1 MNEERVAKYLRVS
14 GRAVRR
20 YAARGKLTA
29 RRDGTDGRA
38 VYDDGELQSLKN
50 EMDARA
56 LLTSASDISL
66 TSKCILSLDEAIVLS
81 GLSRQTLLQSIL
93 EGNLEAKSAGSGYV
107 VGRDELEELA
117 RTL

>member
-1 MNEERVAKYLRVS
+1 MNEERAAKYLRVS

-20 YAARGKLTA
+20 YAARGKLTV

-56 LLTSASDISL
+56 LPASASDVSL
-66 TSKCILSLDEAIVLS
+66 SSKTTLSLDEAIMRIR
-81 GLSRQTLLQSIL
+81 G
-93 EGNLEAKSAGSGYV
+93 
-107 VGRDELEELA
+107 
-117 RTL
+117 